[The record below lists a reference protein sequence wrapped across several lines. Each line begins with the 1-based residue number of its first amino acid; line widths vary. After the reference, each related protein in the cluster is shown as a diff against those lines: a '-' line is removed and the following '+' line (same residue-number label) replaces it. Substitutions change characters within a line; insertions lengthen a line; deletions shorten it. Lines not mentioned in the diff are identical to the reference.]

1 MTIEGIIVSF
11 FGSVLIIIGIFGSM
25 IFVNNYFN
33 SKEKE
38 EKQNP

>member
-25 IFVNNYFN
+25 IIVNNYFN